1 LPIELVQDP
10 SGRAAAISTTI
21 TRLHREF
28 YGRGATSSHTVIQRD
43 YVIAFLED
51 IYTSGERTLLAAGN
65 EQTVRDT
72 RQAFHEAM
80 RARFSAAVEE
90 IMGRKVIAFM
100 SQVHVDPDLSADIFV
115 LEPENGNGNLIEIH
129 PS

>member
-1 LPIELVQDP
+1 MIA
-10 SGRAAAISTTI
+10 SAI

-28 YGRGATSSHTVIQRD
+28 YGRGATSSQTVIQRD

-51 IYTSGERTLLAAGN
+51 IYTSGERTLLDAGN
-65 EQTVRDT
+65 EQTVRGT

-80 RARFSAAVEE
+80 RARFSVAVEE

-100 SQVHVDPDLSADIFV
+100 SQVPIDPDLSADILV
-115 LEPENGNGNLIEIH
+115 LEPENGSGNLLEIH
-129 PS
+129 PG